1 MKNFESLFDVQTDTL
16 EIDAE
21 TEILLIKSQADT
33 HIKNYSETEYFERVL
48 VAGEMTE
55 LGLDAKKNFSKEDL
69 KNIQKDLAVFREES
83 KQDPAL
89 QIGLVKYLY
98 RLNQIGIDYPSLTS
112 EEKERLEN
120 IPQYLRQHPENGNLV
135 YLPQLASVL
144 GVALAEISD
153 KNDGLLVK
161 EYLEKELA
169 KGDEEEKKQ

>member
-1 MKNFESLFDVQTDTL
+1 M
-16 EIDAE
+16 
-21 TEILLIKSQADT
+21 
-33 HIKNYSETEYFERVL
+33 
-48 VAGEMTE
+48 
-55 LGLDAKKNFSKEDL
+55 
-69 KNIQKDLAVFREES
+69 
-83 KQDPAL
+83 

-98 RLNQIGIDYPSLTS
+98 RLNQIGIDHPSLTN

-120 IPQYLRQHPENGNLV
+120 IPQYLRQHSENGNLV

-169 KGDEEEKKQ
+169 KGGEEEIKAIMVTGMLQDLDPTALEELIKSDYWKEKNWQQAMQLVEKYKQEKQGYFLARCLPSLRKLQKVKDTIKI